1 MCVRTHRLDVAMLCL
16 GNMGNAMAAR
26 AVRQSLTIPEEDAR
40 LAVLAVHLGMLVCA
54 SCVTLLILH
63 MAAPVG

>member
-26 AVRQSLTIPEEDAR
+26 AVRQSLTLPEEDAR
-40 LAVLAVHLGMLVCA
+40 LAVLAVHLGMLV
-54 SCVTLLILH
+54 SD
-63 MAAPVG
+63 AATGTTHCCH